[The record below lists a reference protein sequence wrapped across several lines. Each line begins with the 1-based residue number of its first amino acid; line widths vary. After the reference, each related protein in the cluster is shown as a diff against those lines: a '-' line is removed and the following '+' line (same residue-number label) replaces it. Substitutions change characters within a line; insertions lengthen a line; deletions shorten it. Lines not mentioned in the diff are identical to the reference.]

1 MNELAYANALD
12 DLQVKYSDLKQEHE
26 ELLTQFNASEE
37 YTTHLEERIGELLDE
52 KDRLEERLK
61 QVVEDSELCRD
72 RNRDLEAEAHFLK
85 VALYK
90 CFGVADVMEIRRN
103 TNDSDVQ
110 RWSQDLKRHITE
122 GLHHAR

>member
-1 MNELAYANALD
+1 MNELAYANTLD
-12 DLQVKYSDLKQEHE
+12 DLQAKYNDLEQKHE
-26 ELLTQFNASEE
+26 
-37 YTTHLEERIGELLDE
+37 ELLDE

-72 RNRDLEAEAHFLK
+72 RNRDLDAEAHFLK

-110 RWSQDLKRHITE
+110 RWSQDLKRHIAE
-122 GLHHAR
+122 GLHHDR

>member
-1 MNELAYANALD
+1 MKELAYANALD
-12 DLQVKYSDLKQEHE
+12 DLQAKYNDLEQEHE
-26 ELLTQFNASEE
+26 ELLTQFDASEK
-37 YTTHLEERIGELLDE
+37 YTTHLEERIGELLEE

-72 RNRDLEAEAHFLK
+72 RNRDLEAGVHFLK
-85 VALYK
+85 GALYK

-110 RWSQDLKRHITE
+110 RWAKDLKRHVTE
-122 GLHHAR
+122 GLYHDR